1 LQHFVFPYTNHFG
14 TGFEMMFSVA
24 ATMNSEHVIHHTPL
38 IQAGWGI

>member
-1 LQHFVFPYTNHFG
+1 
-14 TGFEMMFSVA
+14 MMFSVA